1 MLSSSISLTKIGLK
15 PHQYALIREAVLQD
29 SRVERAWIFGSRAL
43 GTFKDGSDIDIA
55 LEGEA
60 LTLDDMARML
70 ERLEYS
76 TLPFRVDLQLK
87 HKIMSPELL
96 AHIEQYGLQIK

>member
-43 GTFKDGSDIDIA
+43 GTFKDSSD
-55 LEGEA
+55 
-60 LTLDDMARML
+60 TLYIPL
-70 ERLEYS
+70 WNFS
-76 TLPFRVDLQLK
+76 GNICQLRPPAIFQRTI
-87 HKIMSPELL
+87 KIE
-96 AHIEQYGLQIK
+96 